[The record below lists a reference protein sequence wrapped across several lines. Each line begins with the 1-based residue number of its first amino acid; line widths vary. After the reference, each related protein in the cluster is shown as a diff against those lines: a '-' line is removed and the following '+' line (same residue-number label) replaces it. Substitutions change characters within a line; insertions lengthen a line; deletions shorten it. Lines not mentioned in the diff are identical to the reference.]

1 VRSPAAEEHLDDP
14 EAAGEAAAAEV
25 DPPTDGLASSWYR
38 RRMTRVFVRRA
49 LEESHA
55 V

>member
-1 VRSPAAEEHLDDP
+1 M
-14 EAAGEAAAAEV
+14 
-25 DPPTDGLASSWYR
+25 ASAWYR

-49 LEESHA
+49 LEELHA